1 MAGRIG
7 RIDVLDPTL
16 ETWTSN
22 KERFYSFFIELD
34 IKDEKSSRTTV
45 PRGRQ
50 NVRTVKRLNSPL
62 ITDRKHLRGPHKDS

>member
-1 MAGRIG
+1 MAGHIG

-16 ETWTSN
+16 ETWTSY
-22 KERFYSFFIELD
+22 KEQFYSFFIELD

-50 NVRTVKRLNSPL
+50 NA
-62 ITDRKHLRGPHKDS
+62 H

>member
-1 MAGRIG
+1 MSEELTCLTLHLKPGHRIRNG
-7 RIDVLDPTL
+7 FTV
-16 ETWTSN
+16 
-22 KERFYSFFIELD
+22 FFIELD

-50 NVRTVKRLNSPL
+50 NVHTVKRLNSPL